1 MEFRGIY
8 VVRQAITNPGAITLL
23 QIKAGTSN
31 PLKILRAWVSQT
43 ASTTSTQLAVQLVRK
58 SGAATVTSFTPLLL
72 RPSDPAANAAGGTSA
87 TGYTA
92 TGEGTDGDLL
102 IEDSFNILNGW
113 LYLPVPEERI
123 VVPVSGM
130 IGLKFP
136 IAGGNNSF
144 KCGIIFGELG

>member
-23 QIKAGTSN
+23 QIKAGASN
-31 PLKILRAWVSQT
+31 PFKLLRAWVSQT
-43 ASTTSTQLAVQLVRK
+43 PSTTSAQLDIQILRK

-72 RPSDPAANAAGGTSA
+72 RPSDPAANAVGGASA

-102 IEDSFNILNGW
+102 IQEGFNILNGY

-123 VVPVSGM
+123 VVPVAGI
-130 IGLKFP
+130 IGLKFA
-136 IAGGNNSF
+136 IAGGNFTF
-144 KCGIIFGELG
+144 KCGMIFGELG